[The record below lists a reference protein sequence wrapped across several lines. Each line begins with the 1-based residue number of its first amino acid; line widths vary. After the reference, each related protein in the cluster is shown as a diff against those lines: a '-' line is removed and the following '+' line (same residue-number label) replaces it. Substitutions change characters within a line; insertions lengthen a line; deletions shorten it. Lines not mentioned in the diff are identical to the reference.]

1 MNKDILVNLPDININ
16 YDMDVKTD
24 SKEAEEVVN
33 AWGLGERNNQVIVK
47 DFIFNLY
54 KNSIYYFCG
63 YSGSGKSS
71 ILQKIAEIL
80 YNDHKAINLKY
91 ITDYKKFVRLEADD
105 DKLVIDFLPKIK
117 YENKIKILS
126 RCGLLEAWKF
136 VTPLGKLSDGEK
148 FRFVLYYIIGEV
160 LLDSAFTEAIIIFD
174 EFAST
179 LDRITAKAIA
189 ENITKIIQYVNETFS
204 INLTF
209 ILASTHEDLIN
220 HINADYVYFKEFSPK
235 VKNVVLE
242 SA

>member
-1 MNKDILVNLPDININ
+1 MNKDILINLPDININ
-16 YDMDVKTD
+16 YDMDVKTETT
-24 SKEAEEVVN
+24 EAQEVVT
-33 AWGLGERNNQVIVK
+33 AWGLGDRNNQTIVS

-71 ILQKIAEIL
+71 ILKKIDEIIS
-80 YNDHKAINLKY
+80 NDHKDINLKY
-91 ITDYKKFVRLEADD
+91 ISDYKKFIGLQTDD

-117 YENKIKILS
+117 YDTKIKILS

-148 FRFVLYYIIGEV
+148 FRFVLYYIICEV
-160 LLDSAFTEAIIIFD
+160 LMDEAYKEAVIIFD
-174 EFAST
+174 EFCST

-189 ENITKIIQYVNETFS
+189 ENITKLQSYINETFG

-209 ILASTHEDLIN
+209 ILASTHEDLIS
-220 HINADYVYFKEFSPK
+220 HLNADYVYFKEFSPK
-235 VKNVVLE
+235 VKNVILD

>member
-1 MNKDILVNLPDININ
+1 MTLNKDILLNLDNINIT
-16 YDMDVKTD
+16 YDMDIKTETP
-24 SKEAEEVVN
+24 EAQEVVT
-33 AWGLGERNNQVIVK
+33 AWGLGDRNNQIIVQ

-71 ILQKIAEIL
+71 IL
-80 YNDHKAINLKY
+80 KAINAAIDDNNINVSY
-91 ITDYKKFVRLEADD
+91 IGDYKEALKDLDD
-105 DKLVIDFLPKIK
+105 NKLLIDFLPMIK
-117 YENKIKILS
+117 YDTKIKILS

-136 VTPLGKLSDGEK
+136 VTPIGKLSDGER
-148 FRFVLYYIIGEV
+148 FRFILYYKICEII
-160 LLDSAFTEAIIIFD
+160 LDSAIQHAVIIFD

-189 ENITKIIQYVNETFS
+189 ENITKLQSYIFETFG

-209 ILASTHEDLIN
+209 ILASTHEDLIS

-235 VKNVVLE
+235 VKNVILDR
-242 SA
+242 A